1 MTVRAAHHFIAT
13 LKQDEA
19 LRARAEPAVAAA
31 DLAAL
36 AVIAACTVDDLRAA
50 HAQHWALCWI
60 ASAAAGNSPSS
71 RRASAE

>member
-1 MTVRAAHHFIAT
+1 MTVRAAHHFIAA

-19 LRARAEPAVAAA
+19 LRARAELAFAAA

-36 AVIAACTVDDLRAA
+36 AAIADCTADDLRAA

-60 ASAAAGNSPSS
+60 AAGNSVSS